1 MNKCIVVGEESEFG
15 PIPVKGDLKS
25 TLPYVAEQ
33 GYKYVELNLKYP
45 FTLSAKNMKKIL
57 HENNLKVATLTTGY
71 PYFNKDV
78 SFTSKDENSRDKA
91 IEYINEYIDLAS
103 TLGSQIVIG
112 SIRGFGNSENA
123 YEYFVEALQK
133 ILNTAKEKEVLIAL
147 EPINRYETKL
157 INTVDEGMSMIKQLN
172 HDNLRLLLDTF
183 HMNIEE
189 KSIIDSIKNAGSL
202 ISHFHVADNNRKPMW
217 CGHLDFDDI
226 LCTLNNIG
234 YKKAISAELIPL
246 PDGALTIELIS
257 SFFKEK
263 NRFFKDCCNL

>member
-1 MNKCIVVGEESEFG
+1 
-15 PIPVKGDLKS
+15 
-25 TLPYVAEQ
+25 
-33 GYKYVELNLKYP
+33 
-45 FTLSAKNMKKIL
+45 
-57 HENNLKVATLTTGY
+57 LKVATLTTGY

-189 KSIIDSIKNAGSL
+189 MSIIVSIKNEGSL
-202 ISHFHVADNNRKPMW
+202 ISHFHFADINRKTMV
-217 CGHLDFDDI
+217 CVNLYCVDYV
-226 LCTLNNIG
+226 C
-234 YKKAISAELIPL
+234 
-246 PDGALTIELIS
+246 
-257 SFFKEK
+257 SFI
-263 NRFFKDCCNL
+263 